1 METVIVWLRR
11 DLRLVDNPAL
21 YEAARRGA
29 RVIPVYIHDP
39 EADGDWAP
47 GAASRWWLHYSLQS
61 LARTLRAAGSRLV
74 LRRGPTL
81 AALRALVGELG
92 AQAESL
98 AVYWNRRYE
107 PAQIA
112 LARTVRTELEADG
125 IGCASYNAGLL
136 FEPGTVQTGSG
147 GPYRVFTPFWRR
159 CQQLGLEQTPLPAP
173 ARLPAVPRR
182 LRSERL
188 SALGLLPTVRWDAG
202 LRETWS
208 VGEAGAG
215 ERLAA
220 FIETGLGDYPA
231 ARDVPAAPGTTRLSP
246 HLHFGEIGPRQ
257 VLAALRAVS
266 MAGGLDGGRGGE
278 SPVETLLRQLAWREF
293 AHHILYHF
301 PHTTHAPLD
310 ARYAGFP
317 WRRSPRLLHA
327 WQAGNTGVP
336 LVDAGMRELWHTGWM
351 HNRVR
356 MVAASFLTKHCRIR
370 WQEGARWFWETLVD
384 ADLANNT
391 LGWQWAAGSGAD
403 AAPYFRVFNP
413 QRQSE
418 RFDPQGEYLAR
429 WVPELAA
436 LAPRWR
442 HRPWNAPA
450 QGQGELMGGA
460 LEGAAPVDYP
470 APVVDLA
477 QGREE
482 ALAAYRRHMRR
493 QRGPA

>member
-1 METVIVWLRR
+1 MDTVIVWLRR
-11 DLRLVDNPAL
+11 DLRLADNPAL
-21 YEAARRGA
+21 LEAVRSGA
-29 RVIPVYIHDP
+29 RVVPVYVHDP
-39 EADGDWAP
+39 EADGEWAP

-61 LARTLRAAGSRLV
+61 LGAALREAGSRLL

-81 AALRALVGELG
+81 VALRELVAETG
-92 AQAESL
+92 AAS
-98 AVYWNRRYE
+98 VYWNRRYE
-107 PAQIA
+107 PAQIELGRA
-112 LARTVRTELEADG
+112 VRAGLDADG
-125 IGCASYNAGLL
+125 VDCASYNAGLL
-136 FEPGTVQTGSG
+136 FEPWTVQTGSG

-159 CQQLGLEQTPLPAP
+159 CQQLGLDQTPLPAP
-173 ARLPAVPRR
+173 TQLSSVPQR

-208 VGEAGAG
+208 VGEAAAG
-215 ERLAA
+215 DGLAA
-220 FIETGLGDYPA
+220 FIETGLGDYPQ
-231 ARDVPAAPGTTRLSP
+231 ARELPAEAGTSRLSP

-257 VLAALRAVS
+257 ALAALRS
-266 MAGGLDGGRGGE
+266 SSLRGGE
-278 SPVETLLRQLAWREF
+278 AAAESLIRQLAWREF

-301 PHTTHAPLD
+301 PDTTHAPLD
-310 ARYAGFP
+310 PKFAGFP
-317 WRRSPRLLHA
+317 WRRSARLLRA
-327 WQAGNTGVP
+327 WQVGQTGVP

-356 MVAASFLTKHCRIR
+356 MVVASFLTKHCRIHWR
-370 WQEGARWFWETLVD
+370 EGARWFWDTLVD

-418 RFDPQGEYLAR
+418 RFDPQGDYLAH
-429 WVPELAA
+429 WVPELAE

-442 HRPWNAPA
+442 HQPWNAPGAA
-450 QGQGELMGGA
+450 QGDLIEQASGEAG
-460 LEGAAPVDYP
+460 PVDYP

-477 QGREE
+477 RGRED
-482 ALAAYRRHMRR
+482 ALAAYRRHMDRK
-493 QRGPA
+493 RGSE